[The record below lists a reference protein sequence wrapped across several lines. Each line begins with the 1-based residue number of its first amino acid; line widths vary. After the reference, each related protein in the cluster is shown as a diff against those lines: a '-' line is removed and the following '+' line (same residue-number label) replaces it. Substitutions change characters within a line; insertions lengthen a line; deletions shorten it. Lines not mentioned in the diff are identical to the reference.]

1 MSSKDNKIRITWDG
15 WSIEHIKKHNVNLS
29 EVREVSRSKKVL
41 RQSYLGRQIIYGI
54 TKKKRLL
61 TIVLSF
67 ELQKEGYVIS
77 ARDMNLKERKVYE
90 YEKNKTN
97 KVV

>member
-29 EVREVSRSKKVL
+29 EVREVCKSKNVL
-41 RQSYLGRQIIYGI
+41 RQSYLSRQIIYGI

-67 ELQKEGYVIS
+67 EMQNDGYIIS
-77 ARDMNLKERKVYE
+77 ARDMSSKERKIYE

-97 KVV
+97 KTI